1 MKKYVLS
8 TATGKLHRTD
18 SSNGNCHSM
27 KIEHRKEFDSV
38 QEAKEG
44 SDSRIHFCKNCMKEE
59 KEEFGQWFI

>member
-18 SSNGNCHSM
+18 SPYKQCCSM

-44 SDSRIHFCKNCMKEE
+44 SDSTIYFCQICMKEE
-59 KEEFGQWFI
+59 TKEYGRHFI